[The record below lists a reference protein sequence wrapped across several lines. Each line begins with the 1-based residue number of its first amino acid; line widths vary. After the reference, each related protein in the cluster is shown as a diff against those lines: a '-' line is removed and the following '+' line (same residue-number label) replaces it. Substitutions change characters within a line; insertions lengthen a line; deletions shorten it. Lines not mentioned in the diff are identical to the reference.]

1 MPEWQPGQKVHLVGH
16 SMGGQMIRLLE
27 HYLRFGNQEEIDYQK
42 EHGGEISPLFEG
54 NHDNMISSMTT
65 LGATHNGTQGSDKL
79 GVCQFARDIINTIG
93 KVGGNKFSTVD
104 LGFVQW
110 GFHQRANESYI
121 EYSKRIK
128 NSPLWDT
135 KDNALT
141 DLTAEGSEQLNQNTS
156 LNPNIVYTS
165 YAGEASHATLSGK
178 HVPNIRQYPLMD
190 LTSRIIGKDK
200 NHQLR
205 LNDGIV
211 PTISALYPNGQAYK
225 NVTDISSANEKG
237 IWQVLPVKKDWD
249 HMDFVGMDPTDYK
262 RTGEELEQFYTGIVD
277 HLMRVEE
284 SENKNLAV

>member
-16 SMGGQMIRLLE
+16 SMGGQTIRLLE
-27 HYLRFGNQEEIDYQK
+27 QMLRYGNPEEIAYQK
-42 EHGGEISPLFEG
+42 EHGGEISPLFKG
-54 NHDNMISSMTT
+54 QKDNMISSITT
-65 LGATHNGTQGSDKL
+65 LVTPHNGSAASDNL
-79 GVCQFARDIINTIG
+79 GNRDFAKKILNDIG
-93 KVGGNKFSTVD
+93 KVSGNRFSNLD
-104 LGFVQW
+104 LGFSQW
-110 GFHQRANESYI
+110 RFKQHPNESYI

-178 HVPNIRQYPLMD
+178 YVPNIRQYPLMD

-200 NHQLR
+200 NQQLR

-211 PTISALYPNGQAYK
+211 PTISSLYPNGQAYK

-284 SENKNLAV
+284 SENRNLAV